1 MRSRC
6 DMRFWKSYSKYG
18 IGIWKGFPRSYRTQD
33 LDIYCRGYGEQNN
46 LFHLRAISATQNTSS
61 NIFL

>member
-1 MRSRC
+1 
-6 DMRFWKSYSKYG
+6 
-18 IGIWKGFPRSYRTQD
+18 
-33 LDIYCRGYGEQNN
+33 LDIYCRSCGEQNN